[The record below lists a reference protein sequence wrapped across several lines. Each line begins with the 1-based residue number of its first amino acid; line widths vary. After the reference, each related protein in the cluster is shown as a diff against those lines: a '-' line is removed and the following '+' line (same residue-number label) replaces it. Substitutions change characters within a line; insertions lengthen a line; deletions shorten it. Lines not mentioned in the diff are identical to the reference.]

1 MVLIRNEK
9 SGRFLQEKGKEKKK
23 KKAILFLEEIKS
35 QIRFSTQKCVTN
47 ATVSKILAL
56 LGRKNKIS
64 QIKSKAIHRLNY
76 HLVVFYFTIVYNQ
89 R

>member
-1 MVLIRNEK
+1 MMVLIRNEK

-23 KKAILFLEEIKS
+23 KKKKKLFLEEIKS

-56 LGRKNKIS
+56 LGRKNKI
-64 QIKSKAIHRLNY
+64 
-76 HLVVFYFTIVYNQ
+76 
-89 R
+89 